1 MIGRHRSGCPRLLR
15 HRWAGRRRRLEL
27 RGAGGR
33 LLGERARVRAKEA
46 PEALEALEAAAAEVP
61 RLEAGMLW
69 LLEEAVGTKRARD
82 VRRWA

>member
-1 MIGRHRSGCPRLLR
+1 M
-15 HRWAGRRRRLEL
+15 EL

-46 PEALEALEAAAAEVP
+46 PEALEALEALEAAAAEVP